1 MTMSPTTTD
10 FAALA
15 GRVLLA
21 LMFVLAGLS
30 KLGNFDGTTAYV
42 ASGGLPLPA
51 LLAAG
56 TIALEIGAG
65 LALALGYRARWA
77 ALALAAFTLL
87 ATVIFHAYWAAPPE
101 RQTTEMLMFMKN
113 LAVAGGMLMVFALGP
128 GGLSLD
134 GRRAR

>member
-1 MTMSPTTTD
+1 MKPTVTD

-15 GRVLLA
+15 GRLLLA
-21 LMFVLAGLS
+21 LMFVLAGFS
-30 KLGNFDGTTAYV
+30 KLGNFDGTADYV

-65 LALALGYRARWA
+65 LALAVGYRARWA

-128 GGLSLD
+128 GRFSVD
-134 GRRAR
+134 ARRAR

>member
-1 MTMSPTTTD
+1 MRPTATD

-15 GRVLLA
+15 GRLLLA
-21 LMFVLAGLS
+21 LMFVLAGFS
-30 KLGNFDGTTAYV
+30 KLGNFDGTAAYV

-65 LALALGYRARWA
+65 LALAVGYRARWA

-87 ATVIFHAYWAAPPE
+87 ATVLFHAYWAAPPE

-128 GGLSLD
+128 GGFSVD
-134 GRRAR
+134 ARRAR